1 MTIPIIIDC
10 DPGHD
15 DAIALMLAAA
25 SPELELLAVTTVAGN
40 TRLEQTTA
48 NAIRILDLLG
58 LDVPVAAGADRPI
71 VRDLVVAEYV
81 HGPTGMDGPQLS
93 PPSRQPVTSPAVPFM
108 AGLLEQSARPV
119 TLVPVGPLTN
129 IALLLASHPQ
139 LDEKIDRIVLMG
151 GSMGQ
156 GNVTPSAEFNIY
168 VDPEAARRVFASGI
182 DVTMIGLDVTHQALL
197 RAADAARLARIGTVG
212 RFVADLFG
220 FFAQR
225 EPDSHGLDG
234 APIHDAVAVAHL
246 VWPDLVTTER
256 RHVEIDLGETGRGRT
271 VVDRRPKAATD
282 GTVNVAVDIDGERF
296 TRLLVERLESLD
308 A

>member
-1 MTIPIIIDC
+1 MKIPIIVDC

-15 DAIALMLAAA
+15 DAIALMLVAA
-25 SPELELLAVTTVAGN
+25 SPELDLLAVTTVAGN
-40 TRLEQTTA
+40 TRLAQTTV
-48 NAIRILDLLG
+48 NAIRVLDLLG

-81 HGPTGMDGPQLS
+81 HGVTGMDGPHLA
-93 PPSRQPVTSPAVPFM
+93 PPSREPETIPAVPFI
-108 AGLLEQSARPV
+108 ARVLEEAPEPV

-129 IALLLASHPQ
+129 IALLLASHPH
-139 LDEKIDRIVLMG
+139 LEEKIERIVLMG

-168 VDPEAARRVFASGI
+168 VDPEAAHRVFASGI
-182 DVTMIGLDVTHQALL
+182 DITMIGLDVTHQALL
-197 RAADAARLARIGTVG
+197 RPPDAARLSRSGPVG

-220 FFAQR
+220 FFSAR
-225 EPDSHGLDG
+225 EPDSHGLGG
-234 APIHDAVAVAHL
+234 APIHDAAAIAHL
-246 VWPDLVTTER
+246 VWPDLVKTEL
-256 RHVEIDLGETGRGRT
+256 RHVEIDLGGTSRGRT
-271 VVDRRPKAATD
+271 VVDRRPSTPM
-282 GTVNVAVDIDGERF
+282 GGSVHVAVDIDGERF